1 MGFRFKMFPNKPIHQ
16 RGHWR
21 FPGWWIISAE
31 GLGLIGDSKSSW
43 EKRARS
49 HRANPTGNIEKDVQ
63 KAMET
68 EWFRERVYNWW
79 MFMDF
84 PHWTLSLLEG
94 KYHKIVIYQLNNGIL
109 PLQNWDLTMKNWDSK
124 FHPMSWVS
132 SIAMSISTCGV
143 IQITCF
149 FDSQCVFPFEMMKSA
164 WSVGFP
170 YFPCFTGRYW
180 KFCKT
185 PQFVPWIQMK
195 QVTQRSDTKLMFF
208 YHKKLSGSGWYLP
221 HPPTKPRWRC
231 PFHRGGLCC
240 RADGQPQLWGERK
253 MFGSRLRFFQGT
265 TCWSDH

>member
-1 MGFRFKMFPNKPIHQ
+1 MEKFHRKPLYLMVKTYGFPVKMFPKKPIHWYEGYHGTVDHFSWLNPMKSQFFNINHGKISPETPTNLMVKTYGFPVKMFPNKPIHQ

-180 KFCKT
+180 DWVSAPCFSS
-185 PQFVPWIQMK
+185 I
-195 QVTQRSDTKLMFF
+195 
-208 YHKKLSGSGWYLP
+208 HGIHGS
-221 HPPTKPRWRC
+221 
-231 PFHRGGLCC
+231 
-240 RADGQPQLWGERK
+240 
-253 MFGSRLRFFQGT
+253 
-265 TCWSDH
+265 